1 MCDRLDR
8 LHADHQPEGDDPMIE
23 KQLKV
28 HAAQGKAEGA
38 GSRSGREEVATFFRA
53 PDVTTL
59 LTNQR
64 YAVEAMTAATEKF
77 LEGISA
83 ISRKQLALQNTLM
96 QQAFRSTLDYL
107 KPEGERTGAKPGEA
121 VEAST
126 ETTLEAMRDI
136 AQTALKCN
144 MEALN
149 AFSDRIRR
157 METPRPADRSHPAQA
172 AD

>member
-1 MCDRLDR
+1 
-8 LHADHQPEGDDPMIE
+8 MIE

-28 HAAQGKAEGA
+28 HAAPKAEGGA
-38 GSRSGREEVATFFRA
+38 RAAREEAVAMLFRT
-53 PDVTTL
+53 PDMATVL
-59 LTNQR
+59 NNQR
-64 YAVEAMTAATEKF
+64 HAVEAITAATEKL
-77 LEGISA
+77 LEGVSTISK
-83 ISRKQLALQNTLM
+83 KQLALQNTLM
-96 QQAFRSTLDYL
+96 QQAFRNTLDYL
-107 KPEGERTGAKPGEA
+107 KPEGERSETRTSEV

-157 METPRPADRSHPAQA
+157 MEAPRPGSERPHTAQA
-172 AD
+172 AE

>member
-1 MCDRLDR
+1 
-8 LHADHQPEGDDPMIE
+8 MIE

-28 HAAQGKAEGA
+28 HPNQGKTEGT
-38 GSRSGREEVATFFRA
+38 SGRAAREEMAAMFFRA
-53 PDVTTL
+53 PDMATML
-59 LTNQR
+59 SNQR
-64 YAVEAMTAATEKF
+64 HAVEAFTAATEKL
-77 LEGISA
+77 LEGVSA

-107 KPEGERTGAKPGEA
+107 KPEGERSEAKTGEA

-126 ETTLEAMRDI
+126 EATVEAMRDI

-144 MEALN
+144 IEALN

-157 METPRPADRSHPAQA
+157 MEPPQPVDRSHPAQA